1 MNGIGDGGGSSSSPI
16 FIVMKQWLRRLGYLI
31 IVIIWL
37 LVMAFPIFAFT
48 LAGRGELTFGDTTG
62 SHVRLFL
69 LREPD
74 AEGVGVEW
82 TRPYRPQ
89 PTCTRTSIT
98 YIMWEGRSENT
109 SYCQCFNEKSGAALP
124 AACSLP

>member
-1 MNGIGDGGGSSSSPI
+1 M
-16 FIVMKQWLRRLGYLI
+16 MKRWLRRLGYLI

-37 LVMAFPIFAFT
+37 LVMAFPVLAFT
-48 LAGRGELTFGDTTG
+48 LAGCGELRWGDAAG

-69 LREPD
+69 LQEPD

-89 PTCTRTSIT
+89 PACTRTSVT
-98 YIMWEGRSENT
+98 YILWEGRSENT
-109 SYCQCFNEKSGAALP
+109 SYCQCFDENNGTALP
-124 AACSLP
+124 AACSPP